1 MNDADAQDLL
11 VDDLAE
17 EFARRWRAGE
27 RPTVEDYASRY
38 PQFSGEIR
46 DVFPAILMMEECK
59 PSRQQT
65 SSSAAPVTA
74 TATLPERIGEYRIL
88 GEIGRGGMGVVYEAL
103 QESLGR
109 RVALK
114 VLPAHLLLNDKLRA
128 RFLREA
134 QAAARLHHTNI
145 VPVFGVGEQ
154 DGVCFYIMQLI
165 PGVSLDRFLYQAA
178 QRRAAAPTDGTG
190 TWHEQPPA
198 TPTSSAVDGEQSAG
212 TALPLS
218 SSLSTAE
225 LARTVAR
232 IGVQVADA
240 LGYAHRLG
248 VLHRDIKPSNLLLDE
263 RGSVWVTD
271 FGVAKLLEEANLTES
286 GDLVGT
292 LKYMPP
298 ERFAGLS
305 DAIGDVYSLGIT
317 LYELLALRPAFPDTT
332 PHHLIQLITQVDPPR
347 LRSVNPAIPA
357 DLETVILRAMARD
370 PADRYATADELAE
383 DLRRFLDDRPILA
396 RRANLAEQAWRWCR
410 RNRALAVAT
419 ATALVLMVAT
429 TVVSLVAYLKTAA
442 ANAETARANV
452 EMQKALT
459 AEQAQREH
467 AETTSTL
474 ALGALTRLYDRFA
487 PIRVVVTPQTD
498 EEEGAELPA
507 QPVLS
512 PEAVPLLEELL
523 RTYEQIA
530 RSSREF
536 ARLQVQAAEANHR
549 IGDIHQRLG
558 RFDDAV
564 TAYRTAIEIYTRL
577 PPGTAADSLH
587 IKTARSYNELGR
599 TLRFLQQNEE
609 AQEMHARAI
618 QALTAAPPA
627 LAARPECRFEL
638 ARTWYTLSQR
648 ELFLSPRGPEPPRRP
663 GGPGHDRPP
672 GGPGHDRPL
681 DRPPG
686 AGDGRP
692 RNWQGPTI
700 FRMGPPEP
708 HPAQQAIGL
717 LEQLVREYPAVPEYR
732 HLLACCYRDAPPEG
746 LMRLRAVEETNTDR
760 AVDLLRQL
768 VADFPKVPDYRLDL
782 CETLGRMMPPG
793 RSGNA
798 TVSAPYR
805 ERLREA
811 ISLSADLVSQYPN
824 VPQYTASHAQ
834 YHDRLGMILAQNR
847 EFEAA
852 EKIHRKAVSLQSGL
866 VKQYPQVVAY
876 SFWLSLM
883 ECSLARVLSDR
894 GELAEARTRLEAAAE
909 RLETLR
915 KKDPRLMSLRIF
927 LGMAY
932 RELAQV
938 HARQGDNELAAQVLR
953 KAENYGRGPGFPGP
967 REKGGARP

>member
-1 MNDADAQDLL
+1 MSDADANDSL
-11 VDDLAE
+11 VDELAE

-27 RPTVEDYASRY
+27 RPTVEEYAIRF
-38 PQFSGEIR
+38 PQWSAAIR
-46 DVFPAILMMEECK
+46 DVFPAVLMMEECK
-59 PSRQQT
+59 PHRAESDT
-65 SSSAAPVTA
+65 PEPISAPTL
-74 TATLPERIGEYRIL
+74 TLPDQIGDYRIL
-88 GEIGRGGMGVVYEAL
+88 REIGRGGMGVVYEAM

-114 VLPAHLLLNDKLRA
+114 VLPGHLLLNEKLRV

-145 VPVFGVGEQ
+145 VPVFGVGEHERM
-154 DGVCFYIMQLI
+154 CFYVMQLI
-165 PGVSLDRFLYQAA
+165 PGISLDHFLYSVTRQRDSAEPDGTVTWSHRPVPTQAA
-178 QRRAAAPTDGTG
+178 
-190 TWHEQPPA
+190 PPGA
-198 TPTSSAVDGEQSAG
+198 DESPSAKPCS
-212 TALPLS
+212 LPLS
-218 SSLSTAE
+218 GSLTTAE
-225 LARTVAR
+225 LSRTIAR
-232 IGVQVADA
+232 IGIQVADA
-240 LGYAHRLG
+240 LAYAHRLG

-271 FGVAKLLEEANLTES
+271 FGVAKLLEEANLTQS

-298 ERFAGLS
+298 ERFAGQS
-305 DAIGDVYSLGIT
+305 DARGDVYSLGIT

-332 PHHLIQLITQVDPPR
+332 PQHLIQLITHAAPPR
-347 LRSVNPAIPA
+347 LRALNPEIPA
-357 DLETVILRAMARD
+357 DLETVILHAMARE

-396 RRANLAEQAWRWCR
+396 RRAGVAEQVWRWCR
-410 RNRALAVAT
+410 RNQALATVT
-419 ATALVLMVAT
+419 ATAFVLMVAIT
-429 TVVSLVAYLKTAA
+429 IISLVAFLKTAT
-442 ANAETARANV
+442 ANAETARANL
-452 EMQKALT
+452 EMQKALA

-487 PIRVVVTPQTD
+487 PIRVVVTPQTG

-507 QPVLS
+507 QPVLA

-530 RSSREF
+530 QSSREF
-536 ARLQVQAAEANHR
+536 TRLQVQAAEANHR
-549 IGDIHQRLG
+549 IGDIRQRLG
-558 RFDDAV
+558 RFEDAV
-564 TAYRTAIEIYTRL
+564 TAYRTAIDIYTRL
-577 PPGTAADSLH
+577 SPSTAGDALH

-618 QALTAAPPA
+618 QTLTAAPRE

-638 ARTWYTLSQR
+638 ARTWYTLGQR
-648 ELFLSPRGPEPPRRP
+648 ELFLSPRGPEPPPRRP
-663 GGPGHDRPP
+663 GGPGHERPP
-672 GGPGHDRPL
+672 GP
-681 DRPPG
+681 
-686 AGDGRP
+686 GDGRP
-692 RNWQGPTI
+692 RGWPSPPP
-700 FRMGPPEP
+700 FRSGPPEP
-708 HPAQQAIGL
+708 HPAQQAVAL
-717 LEQLVREYPAVPEYR
+717 LEQLVREYPSVPEYR

-746 LMRLRAVEETNTDR
+746 LPRMRPPEETNTDR

-768 VADFPKVPDYRLDL
+768 VADFPKAPDYRLDL
-782 CETLGRMMPPG
+782 CETLGRMMPAG
-793 RSGNA
+793 RLGGAERGDA
-798 TVSAPYR
+798 TR

-811 ISLSADLVSQYPN
+811 IALSADLVAQYPN

-834 YHDRLGMILAQNR
+834 YHDRLGMALAQGHDLP
-847 EFEAA
+847 EA
-852 EKIHRKAVSLQSGL
+852 EKTHRKAVALQSGL

-883 ECSLARVLSDR
+883 ECSLARVLSER
-894 GELAEARTRLEAAAE
+894 GDQAEARARLESATDRLEA
-909 RLETLR
+909 LR
-915 KKDPRLMSLRIF
+915 KKDPRLMSLRLF

-938 HARQGDNELAAQVLR
+938 HARSGETELAAQVLR

-967 REKGGARP
+967 RDKGGGKP